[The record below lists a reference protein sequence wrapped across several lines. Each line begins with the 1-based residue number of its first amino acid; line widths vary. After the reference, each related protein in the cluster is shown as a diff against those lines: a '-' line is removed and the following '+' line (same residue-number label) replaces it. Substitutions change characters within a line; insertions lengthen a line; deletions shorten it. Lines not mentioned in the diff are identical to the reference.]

1 MTSFNSMQG
10 PPHRGITLQA
20 LIPIRR
26 EPSESSEM
34 VSQLLFGEKY
44 QVLESREKWLQVL
57 TEFDYYTGWIDRKV
71 FVEIT
76 AAKDG
81 RFHGD
86 AVQLARTAD
95 IAMPDGSS
103 LMTPAG
109 SSLPGY
115 DPERKT
121 IVIQGVHCPVS
132 STYGSIVYGTADSLV
147 YTARQ
152 FMNAPYVW
160 GGRSPF
166 GFDCSGFVQTVYHI
180 QGVSLPRDASQQAET
195 GKKVDDSTLVLE
207 GDLAFFYGE
216 NGGISHVG
224 LLDGTGHIIH
234 CSGRVRI
241 DPFEA
246 DGIHHAATGLL
257 THPLAFIRRMV

>member
-1 MTSFNSMQG
+1 MTTSNSMQG
-10 PPHRGITLQA
+10 PPRRGVTHQA

-44 QVLESREKWLQVL
+44 QVLESREKWLQIL

-76 AAKDG
+76 AAKDSL
-81 RFHGD
+81 FQGD
-86 AVQLARTAD
+86 PVQLARTAD

-115 DPERKT
+115 DPEKKT
-121 IVIQGVHCPVS
+121 VLIQGVRCPVS
-132 STYGSIVYGTADSLV
+132 SPYGSIVYGTEDSLV
-147 YTARQ
+147 HTARQ
-152 FMNAPYVW
+152 FMHAPYVW

-166 GFDCSGFVQTVYHI
+166 GFDCSGFVQTVFHI
-180 QGVSLPRDASQQAET
+180 HGVSLPRDASQQAET
-195 GKKVDDSTLVLE
+195 GKKVDDIALALA

-216 NGGISHVG
+216 KGGISHVG
-224 LLDGTGHIIH
+224 LLDGAGHIIH

-241 DPFEA
+241 DPMEA
-246 DGIHHAATGLL
+246 DGIHHASTGLL
-257 THPLAFIRRMV
+257 THPMAFIRRMA